1 LLKKIDLYII
11 KRYLATFFVMMLL
24 FIPIGIMVD
33 VAEKIDKFKEKEVPL
48 NAIVDYYFDFM
59 WYFGNLLYPIF
70 LFLAIIWFTSKLAN
84 NSEIIAVLS
93 SGISFNRYLR
103 PFIVAAAC
111 VSIMAFLVGMFIV
124 PKASK
129 GFNEFTYKYISR
141 SKNDR
146 MNSNLYKQI
155 NDNEFIYVSG
165 YNQIRKRATD
175 FTLEHFEGEE
185 LKFKIFAQTIRWVES
200 DSVFRLIN
208 YRKRIFQENRE
219 LYEQN
224 NLKDTL
230 FDFEIQ
236 DLAPLNYKAETLSL
250 QKLNEFIAEEE
261 RSGSPLIDVHLL
273 VRHKRYSIPL
283 SVFILTIIA
292 VAVSSFKRRG
302 GMGVNLAFGIV
313 AGFTFIFFDKIFG
326 VLVDKTDLS
335 PAIGAWLPLGIFGII
350 AIVLLSYAK
359 R

>member
-1 LLKKIDLYII
+1 
-11 KRYLATFFVMMLL
+11 MMLL

-111 VSIMAFLVGMFIV
+111 VSILAFLAGMFIV

-129 GFNEFTYKYISR
+129 GFKEFTYKYISR
-141 SKNDR
+141 SRNDR
-146 MNSNLYKQI
+146 VNSNLYKQI

>member
-1 LLKKIDLYII
+1 MLKKIDLYII

-111 VSIMAFLVGMFIV
+111 VSIMAFLAGMFIV

>member
-1 LLKKIDLYII
+1 MFKKIDLYII

-84 NSEIIAVLS
+84 NSEIIALLS

-111 VSIMAFLVGMFIV
+111 ISTLAFLAGMFIV

-129 GFNEFTYKYISR
+129 GFNEFTYKYISH

-146 MNSNLYKQI
+146 KTSNLYKQI

-165 YNQIRKRATD
+165 YSEIRKRANN

-208 YRKRIFQENRE
+208 YRKRNFLKNKE
-219 LYEQN
+219 LYEKN
-224 NLKDTL
+224 NIKDTL

-250 QKLNEFIAEEE
+250 RKLNEFIAEEE
-261 RSGSPLIDVHLL
+261 RSGSPLIDLHLL

-335 PAIGAWLPLGIFGII
+335 PAIGAWLPLGIFGIL

>member
-1 LLKKIDLYII
+1 
-11 KRYLATFFVMMLL
+11 MMLL

>member
-111 VSIMAFLVGMFIV
+111 VSIMAFLAGMFIV